1 MRRLFLNPAVRL
13 GCVIGAVHSGVSLL
27 TARNPSV
34 AFAAETTRTSSTPSG
49 SSIHLPKTNIF
60 DNYESRIREMSTPE
74 KTFNY
79 FASVLDAS
87 TGERFMTLDDF
98 LRCLSPSW
106 RSGSG
111 KVDPSRLPSL
121 RLADIDGDGRI
132 SFTEFVV
139 FSTLL
144 AVPSRDFEL
153 AFGMFDTDGDGT
165 LDKQEFLKILSVLK
179 SHSPVATQQRSVAEA
194 DSGLI
199 AHFFGRDGRKRMP
212 YATFE
217 KFLSDLHREVLRAE
231 FEHAA
236 GPGKSTLTPR
246 QFAETVLS
254 HTRSRYAYDL
264 LAKARQLPTKGEI
277 TWADYIAFHGLL
289 ENLDELQSAMNIYLS
304 AQDIERGFSKA
315 EFKRAAGLVCK
326 KTGSISDLIVDT
338 VFAVFDKDGDNRLSS
353 EEFITVLKYTASHG
367 MRKPR
372 DIGFM
377 RGLRCAMGCFK
388 EM

>member
-1 MRRLFLNPAVRL
+1 MR
-13 GCVIGAVHSGVSLL
+13 
-27 TARNPSV
+27 
-34 AFAAETTRTSSTPSG
+34 
-49 SSIHLPKTNIF
+49 LPKAHIF
-60 DNYESRIREMSTPE
+60 DNYEARIREMSTPE

-87 TGERFMTLDDF
+87 TGERFMTLEDF
-98 LRCLSPSW
+98 LKCLSPSW

-111 KVDPSRLPSL
+111 RVDPARFPSL
-121 RLADIDGDGRI
+121 SLADIDGDGRI

-153 AFGMFDTDGDGT
+153 AFGMFDLDGDGT
-165 LDKQEFLKILSVLK
+165 LDRGEFLRILSVLK
-179 SHSPVATQQRSVAEA
+179 SHSPVATHQRSVVEA
-194 DSGLI
+194 DSGIL

-212 YATFE
+212 FKTFE

-236 GPGKSTLTPR
+236 GPGKATLSPR

-264 LAKARQLPTKGEI
+264 LAKARQLPSQGEI
-277 TWADYIAFHGLL
+277 TWADYLAFHGLL
-289 ENLDELQSAMNIYLS
+289 DNLDELQNAMKIYLS
-304 AQDIERGFSKA
+304 AQELDRGFTKA
-315 EFKRAAGLVCK
+315 EFKRAAGLVSK
-326 KTGSISDLIVDT
+326 RAGTISDLVVDT

-353 EEFITVLKYTASHG
+353 EEFITVMKYTASHG

-372 DIGFM
+372 DIGFT
-377 RGLRCAMGCFK
+377 RGLQCAMDCFK
-388 EM
+388 AL